1 MKFPVFI
8 LFIFF
13 IVSFLSCNNKVDKD
27 ITLLLDK
34 RESAF
39 EEKNPDKYKSLII
52 SSYEVETRNGN
63 KNNEDALKDFRLN
76 TTPFDS
82 IEMSHKDREV
92 IKEDGRAKVVQKTLV
107 LLSIDDQKIKY
118 EITEVLILEKEN
130 NEWKISKESNLD
142 LFRGFVFGKQN

>member
-52 SSYEVETRNGN
+52 SSYKVETRNGN
-63 KNNEDALKDFRLN
+63 KNNEDVLKDFRLN

-82 IEMSHKDREV
+82 IEMSHKNREV

-107 LLSIDDQKIKY
+107 LLSIDDQQTKY

>member
-1 MKFPVFI
+1 MKSPVFI

-63 KNNEDALKDFRLN
+63 KNNEDVLKDFRLN

>member
-13 IVSFLSCNNKVDKD
+13 IVSFLSCNNMVDKD
-27 ITLLLDK
+27 IRLLLNK

-52 SSYEVETRNGN
+52 SSYKVETRNGN
-63 KNNEDALKDFRLN
+63 KNKEDVLKDFRLN

-82 IEMSHKDREV
+82 IEMSHKDRKV
-92 IKEDGRAKVVQKTLV
+92 IIEDGRAKVVQKTFV
-107 LLSIDDQKIKY
+107 LLSIDDQKTKY

>member
-13 IVSFLSCNNKVDKD
+13 IVSFLSCNNMVDKD
-27 ITLLLDK
+27 IRILLNK

-52 SSYEVETRNGN
+52 SSYKVETRNGN
-63 KNNEDALKDFRLN
+63 KNKEDVLKDFRLN

>member
-52 SSYEVETRNGN
+52 SSYKVETRNGN
-63 KNNEDALKDFRLN
+63 KNNEDVLKDFRLN

>member
-52 SSYEVETRNGN
+52 SSYKVETRNGN
-63 KNNEDALKDFRLN
+63 KNNEDVLKDFRLN

-82 IEMSHKDREV
+82 IEMSHKNREV

-107 LLSIDDQKIKY
+107 LLSIDDQKTKS

>member
-1 MKFPVFI
+1 MKFPVSI

-52 SSYEVETRNGN
+52 SSYKVETRNGN
-63 KNNEDALKDFRLN
+63 KNNEDVLKDFRLN

>member
-8 LFIFF
+8 LFIFL

-39 EEKNPDKYKSLII
+39 EEKNPAKYKSLII

-63 KNNEDALKDFRLN
+63 KNNEDVLKDFRLN

-107 LLSIDDQKIKY
+107 LLSIDDQKTKY

>member
-52 SSYEVETRNGN
+52 SSYKVETRNGN
-63 KNNEDALKDFRLN
+63 KNNEDVLKDFRLN

-118 EITEVLILEKEN
+118 EIAEVLILEKEN

-142 LFRGFVFGKQN
+142 LFRGFVFGKQY

>member
-8 LFIFF
+8 LSIFF
-13 IVSFLSCNNKVDKD
+13 IISFLSCNNKVDKD

-39 EEKNPDKYKSLII
+39 EEKNPAKYKSLII
-52 SSYEVETRNGN
+52 SSYKVETRNGN
-63 KNNEDALKDFRLN
+63 KNNEDVLKDFRLN
-76 TTPFDS
+76 TTPFDN
-82 IEMSHKDREV
+82 IEMSHKDRKV

-142 LFRGFVFGKQN
+142 LFKGFVFGKQN

>member
-52 SSYEVETRNGN
+52 SSYKVETRNGN
-63 KNNEDALKDFRLN
+63 KNNEDVLKDFRLN

-92 IKEDGRAKVVQKTLV
+92 IKEDGRAKVEQKTLV
-107 LLSIDDQKIKY
+107 LLSIDDQKTKY

>member
-1 MKFPVFI
+1 M
-8 LFIFF
+8 
-13 IVSFLSCNNKVDKD
+13 VDKD
-27 ITLLLDK
+27 IRLLLNK

-52 SSYEVETRNGN
+52 SSYKVETRNGN
-63 KNNEDALKDFRLN
+63 KNKEDVLKDFRLN

-82 IEMSHKDREV
+82 IEMSHKDRKV
-92 IKEDGRAKVVQKTLV
+92 IIEDGRAKVVQKTLV
-107 LLSIDDQKIKY
+107 LLSIDDQKTKY

>member
-1 MKFPVFI
+1 MKFPVSI

-52 SSYEVETRNGN
+52 SSYKVETRNGN
-63 KNNEDALKDFRLN
+63 KNNEDVLKDFRLN

-107 LLSIDDQKIKY
+107 LLSIDDQKINY

>member
-52 SSYEVETRNGN
+52 SSYKVETRNGN
-63 KNNEDALKDFRLN
+63 KNNEDVLKDFRLN

-107 LLSIDDQKIKY
+107 LLSIDDQKTKY

>member
-1 MKFPVFI
+1 MKFPVLI

-13 IVSFLSCNNKVDKD
+13 IVSYLSCSNMVDKD

-52 SSYEVETRNGN
+52 SSYKVETRNGN
-63 KNNEDALKDFRLN
+63 KNNEDVLKDFRLN

>member
-52 SSYEVETRNGN
+52 SSYKVETRNGN
-63 KNNEDALKDFRLN
+63 KNNEDVLKDFRLN

-82 IEMSHKDREV
+82 IEMSHKNREV

-107 LLSIDDQKIKY
+107 LLSIDDQKTKY

>member
-63 KNNEDALKDFRLN
+63 KNNEDVLKDFRLN

-107 LLSIDDQKIKY
+107 LLSIDDQKTKY

>member
-13 IVSFLSCNNKVDKD
+13 IVSYLSCSNMVDKD

-39 EEKNPDKYKSLII
+39 EEKNPVKYKSLII
-52 SSYEVETRNGN
+52 SSYKVKTRNGN
-63 KNNEDALKDFRLN
+63 KNNEDVLKDFRLN

>member
-13 IVSFLSCNNKVDKD
+13 IVSLLSCNNKVDKD

-63 KNNEDALKDFRLN
+63 KNNEDVLKDFRLN

>member
-1 MKFPVFI
+1 MKFPVFF
-8 LFIFF
+8 LFIFV
-13 IVSFLSCNNKVDKD
+13 IVSILSCNIKVDKD

-34 RESAF
+34 REAAF
-39 EEKNPDKYKSLII
+39 EEKDPDKYKTLII
-52 SSYEVETRNGN
+52 SSYKVETRDGI
-63 KNNEDALKDFRLN
+63 KNNEDVLKDFRLN

-92 IKEDGRAKVVQKTLV
+92 IKEDLKAKVVQKTQV
-107 LLSIDDQKIKY
+107 LLSIDDQKTKY

-142 LFRGFVFGKQN
+142 LFRGFVFGIQN

>member
-1 MKFPVFI
+1 MKSPLII
-8 LFIFF
+8 LFIFVL
-13 IVSFLSCNNKVDKD
+13 VSFLSCNNKIDKD
-27 ITLLLDK
+27 ISLLLDK
-34 RESAF
+34 RKSAF

-52 SSYEVETRNGN
+52 SSYNVETRDGL
-63 KNNEDALKDFRLN
+63 KNIEDVLKNFRLN

-82 IEMSHKDREV
+82 IEMSHKHREV

-107 LLSIDDQKIKY
+107 LLSIDDQKTKY

-130 NEWKISKESNLD
+130 NEWKISKESNID

>member
-63 KNNEDALKDFRLN
+63 KNNEDVLKDFRLN

>member
-1 MKFPVFI
+1 MKFPVFT
-8 LFIFF
+8 LFILV

-52 SSYEVETRNGN
+52 SSYKVETRDGN
-63 KNNEDALKDFRLN
+63 KNNEDVLKDFRLN

-92 IKEDGRAKVVQKTLV
+92 IKEGGKAKVVQKTIV
-107 LLSIDDQKIKY
+107 LLCIDDQKTKY